1 MSSSFSHLSYA
12 LRIGLCVVLGLAGL
26 LVLLG
31 PFHAMESWTLGADK
45 LQHVL
50 LFYVLS
56 LVVMIGAPRAP
67 LTPQIWMLLF
77 LAAGS
82 EVLQGYV
89 GRETSLHDFSA
100 DALGML
106 LAFAPRWIGRP
117 TAIA

>member
-1 MSSSFSHLSYA
+1 MSSSFPRLSYA
-12 LRIGLCVVLGLAGL
+12 LRIGVCAVLGLAGL

-31 PFHAMESWTLGADK
+31 PFHAVESWTLGADK

-56 LVVMIGAPRAP
+56 LVVMVGAPRVPPA
-67 LTPQIWMLLF
+67 PQIWMLLF

-89 GRETSLHDFSA
+89 GREASLQDFSA
-100 DALGML
+100 DAIGML

-117 TAIA
+117 SAIA